1 MRSQLS
7 GFPQLVTVAA
17 DGVGLRVVWALLG
30 GATSVCLVLV
40 QRLKDVLLDVE
51 GSVVVGS
58 WLLVFGC

>member
-1 MRSQLS
+1 MRSLS

-17 DGVGLRVVWALLG
+17 DGGGLRVVWALLG
-30 GATSVCLVLV
+30 GPTSVCLVLV
-40 QRLKDVLLDVE
+40 QSLKVVLLEVE